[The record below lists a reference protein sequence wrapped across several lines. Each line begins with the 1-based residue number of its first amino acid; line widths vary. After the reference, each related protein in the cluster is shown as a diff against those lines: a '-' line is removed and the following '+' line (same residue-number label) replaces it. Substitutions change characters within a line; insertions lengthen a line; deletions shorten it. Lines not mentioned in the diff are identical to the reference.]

1 MSTRRFWPALR
12 NTPRDWFLTPSGAIV
27 REVRP
32 RELACSI
39 TAACKQETGKFFA
52 TSRYRDAGKLLGMT
66 LAEMVMIAT
75 ANDTLAFGLD
85 AKQRQIRRRLLDA
98 CGLTERR

>member
-1 MSTRRFWPALR
+1 MSTWRFWAALR
-12 NTPRDWFLTPSGAIV
+12 NTPRDWWLTPSGAVV
-27 REVRP
+27 REGRP
-32 RELACSI
+32 HELACSI
-39 TAACKQETGKFFA
+39 TAACKQETGTFFS
-52 TSRYRDAGKLLGMT
+52 TSRYKNAGKLLGMT